1 MDLDFLKT
9 LKKTTEKN
17 LAELAKKNDMSAAET
32 KAAKDAMELLD
43 YLDCKIEECK
53 MEEREKEYS
62 QYSGHDMDRRPF
74 REYQITSYRAPHG
87 NVSYDGRS
95 YGRYYDSMDRRSYG
109 DYPMHNGM
117 SYYGDPYSIGYS
129 GHSIGD
135 RAVSLMEGMYDDAK
149 TDYERKQVGRFIE
162 MIRSAS
168 QQMQ

>member
-1 MDLDFLKT
+1 MDLDFLKS

-17 LAELAKKNDMSAAET
+17 LAELSKKADMTAAET

-87 NVSYDGRS
+87 RMSFDGRS
-95 YGRYYDSMDRRSYG
+95 YGHYYDSMDCRSYG
-109 DYPMHNGM
+109 DRSMNNGM
-117 SYYGDPYSIGYS
+117 NYYSDPYSMGYS

-135 RAVSLMEGMYDDAK
+135 RAVSLMEGMFDEAK
-149 TDYERKQVGRFIE
+149 SDYERKQVGRFIE
-162 MIRSAS
+162 MIRAAS

>member
-17 LAELAKKNDMSAAET
+17 LAELSKKSDISAAET

-43 YLDCKIEECK
+43 YLECKIEECK

-62 QYSGHDMDRRPF
+62 QYSGHDMDRRPY

-87 NVSYDGRS
+87 RMSYDGRS
-95 YGRYYDSMDRRSYG
+95 YGHYYDSMGHRSY
-109 DYPMHNGM
+109 DSYPMMHENG
-117 SYYGDPYSIGYS
+117 YYRDPYSMGYS

-135 RAVSLMEGMYDDAK
+135 RAVSLMEGMYDEAK

>member
-17 LAELAKKNDMSAAET
+17 LMELSKKPDMNASET

-74 REYQITSYRAPHG
+74 REYQITSYRAPRGHM
-87 NVSYDGRS
+87 SYDGRS
-95 YGRYYDSMDRRSYG
+95 YGHYYDSMDRRSYA
-109 DYPMHNGM
+109 DHSMNNGM
-117 SYYGDPYSIGYS
+117 NYYSDPYSMGYS

-135 RAVSLMEGMYDDAK
+135 RAVSLMEGMFDDAK

-162 MIRSAS
+162 MIRAAS